1 VLAGAAFDP
10 RRNRGHHFHEHFD
23 LASDG
28 TNFFHPNYD
37 RTTLKSLWRRM
48 AGLHNKRYL
57 CNVTSYVT
65 VQHQQIIKG
74 VGTELVYQ
82 IM

>member
-1 VLAGAAFDP
+1 
-10 RRNRGHHFHEHFD
+10 
-23 LASDG
+23 
-28 TNFFHPNYD
+28 
-37 RTTLKSLWRRM
+37 M